1 MPSTLI
7 DVVANVVEQ
16 RVAPFIIA
24 RGGQLRVKS
33 VEDGVVTLEASGSPG
48 AIVPAI
54 ERIQPLLRAA
64 VPHVTAVHVVWP
76 GQTRPAVPDADT
88 VARIQRVLDEEVN
101 PAVAA
106 HGGRVVLV
114 DAADG
119 RVRIRLE
126 GGCQGCSLAEVT
138 IRQGVER
145 LLRERVPEVSAVV
158 DTTDHRAGVAPYYAP
173 GKR

>member
-1 MPSTLI
+1 LI
-7 DVVANVVEQ
+7 DVVSGVVEQ
-16 RVAPFIIA
+16 RVAPSIIA

-33 VEDGVVTLEASGSPG
+33 VADGVVTLEASGSPG
-48 AIVPAI
+48 AIVPAMEGI
-54 ERIQPLLRAA
+54 EALLRAA
-64 VPHVTAVHVVWP
+64 VPDVSSVRVVWP
-76 GQTRPAVPDADT
+76 EHAGPPVPERDT
-88 VARIQRVLDEEVN
+88 AARIQRVLDEEVN

-106 HGGRVVLV
+106 HGGHVVLV

-138 IRQGVER
+138 VRQGVEW
-145 LLRERVPEVSAVV
+145 LLRQRVKGLTAVV
-158 DTTDHRAGVAPYYAP
+158 DMTDHQAGAAPYYAP